1 MADQANKV
9 VTTQPP
15 KKKSRLKKLF
25 KWCCILFILFI
36 VVLVVLP
43 MALTATCLTGIVK
56 SQVQKQ
62 FGPGADVG
70 KVSFGW
76 TTGISIDS
84 LKVPSAGPHAKVKD
98 RNALELTGVRV
109 KTSVAGFAQAA
120 MTGGEAQTAVEVDK
134 ANVYLEL
141 HPDGKTNLDMP
152 EGKPNEGKP
161 ADTAPAA
168 SSSTASSTPSNSST
182 PASTGE
188 PKPLPCSV
196 LSTVNVKS
204 VDVEVADMTS
214 STGVVQR
221 TVMKGLHLGVKAHV
235 DKDTSAQVDTLDPKD
250 KTVAFDDLK
259 ITQEEPGKPA
269 KLVLGV
275 ENPAIVTKL
284 AYAGKL
290 PETAKQAAIKA
301 MAQLHQIEALP
312 TIDVTRVYSDDFD
325 LRGLGVHVSLGPKE
339 KKRLASLEVVGTL
352 KGLHEGQV
360 KLVVTA
366 DLGAGQGRLPVTYEI
381 NLTKIDISG
390 FVAKK
395 LPTVLPLLSGTEID
409 ATSNKLP
416 SLTFETKG
424 AAETHFD
431 TLDAFQRSPTLK
443 TIASD
448 GTMALGSGSFD
459 GSKILGEFSK
469 AFEKLELKD
478 VLDKATG
485 GDPCRFDGANEIFT
499 VKDGVVTIKELKLT
513 KSGYGLALS
522 GTVDFGGHYVLAIH
536 FDDKMYAKLPKD
548 EAKVLQAVDKA
559 GGMAAEGD
567 LDGSCKIATPPAD
580 VLAKAMLEGGALDV
594 LRSKNPKAAAKLDGM
609 LGKAGTSVDKI
620 VNDPK
625 QAAKDTA
632 STQAEKQADKV
643 LDKNKDK
650 IEKTTG
656 VSEDKV
662 KDKLKGLLGGSDDK
676 KDDTK
681 KDDAKP
687 DEKKDDSKP
696 LFKNPFGGG

>member
-1 MADQANKV
+1 MADQTSNV
-9 VTTQPP
+9 VTAQP
-15 KKKSRLKKLF
+15 KKKSRIKKLF
-25 KWCCILFILFI
+25 KWCCILFILFV
-36 VVLVVLP
+36 VVLIVLP

-70 KVSFGW
+70 KVSLGW
-76 TTGISIDS
+76 TTGVSIDS
-84 LKVPSAGPHAKVKD
+84 LKLPSAGPNAKVKD
-98 RNALELTGVRV
+98 RNAVELTGVRV
-109 KTSVAGFAQAA
+109 NTSLAGFAKAA
-120 MTGGEAQTAVEVDK
+120 LTGGEAETAVEVDK

-152 EGKPNEGKP
+152 EAKP
-161 ADTAPAA
+161 APT
-168 SSSTASSTPSNSST
+168 STASASSASTAQTTSQ
-182 PASTGE
+182 PASSEE

-204 VDVEVADMTS
+204 VDMEVADMTS

-221 TVMKGLHLGVKAHV
+221 TVMKGLHLGVKAHL

-250 KTVAFDDLK
+250 KTLAFDDLK

-275 ENPAIVTKL
+275 EKPAIVTKL

-290 PETAKQAAIKA
+290 PESAKQAAIKA
-301 MAQLHQIEALP
+301 VAQLHQIEALP
-312 TIDVTRVYSDDFD
+312 TIDVSRIYSDDFD
-325 LRGLGVHVSLGPKE
+325 LRGLGVH
-339 KKRLASLEVVGTL
+339 ASVQKHVAKLEVLGTL
-352 KGLHEGQV
+352 KGLHEGQIKIV
-360 KLVVTA
+360 ATA

-381 NLTKIDISG
+381 HLTKVDISG
-390 FVAKK
+390 LVAKK
-395 LPTVLPLLSGTEID
+395 LPTVLPILSGTEID
-409 ATSNKLP
+409 ASSSKLP
-416 SLTFETKG
+416 SLTFETSG
-424 AAETHFD
+424 ALETHFD

-448 GTMALGSGSFD
+448 GAMALGSGSFD
-459 GSKILGEFSK
+459 GSRILGAFSK
-469 AFEKLELKD
+469 AFEKLELKE

-485 GDPCRFDGANEIFT
+485 GDPCRFDGVNELFT

-513 KSGYGLALS
+513 KDGYGLAIS
-522 GTVDFGGHYVLAIH
+522 GTCDFGGHYKLAIH

-567 LDGSCKIATPPAD
+567 LDGSCSIATPSAE

-594 LRSKNPKAAAKLDGM
+594 LRAKNPKAAAKLDGV

-620 VNDPK
+620 ANDPK
-625 QAAKDTA
+625 GAAKDTA
-632 STQAEKQADKV
+632 TNQAEKQGDKV

-662 KDKLKGLLGGSDDK
+662 KDKLHGLLGGSDDK

-681 KDDAKP
+681 KDDSKP